1 MPTALEKCQQQ
12 AKHLTLK
19 ERAMLIKALIDDLDE
34 LDEKD
39 LEQLWMKEASR
50 RLQAFKSGNIKAK
63 PAADVFDDARA
74 KPPLKEGSNCCQNF
88 IL

>member
-12 AKHLTLK
+12 ARHLPLK

-50 RLQAFKSGNIKAK
+50 RFQAFKAGNIKAK
-63 PAADVFDDARA
+63 PAADVFDHART
-74 KPPLKEGSNCCQNF
+74 KLKE
-88 IL
+88 IR